1 MLDRRIHC
9 RERVLCSCVEV
20 GEENG
25 GIVLNISEGG
35 LALQVVEELTDEDLP
50 KMRFQFSHSQA
61 WVEARGR
68 IAWRSASKKTV
79 GVEFT
84 ELPDEAR
91 QQIET
96 WASLISDVGGKEET
110 APPEEIAPVRAARS
124 IPGTNVSAPP
134 QTETAEPVSGNR
146 SQPST
151 LTFTMPANEAQD
163 ATLVPQDTATESF
176 ASVSHTT
183 RHLGVWLIAS
193 VLWISGFVFFGYL
206 WRHTG
211 NNQNEGGRGA
221 VLVEPA
227 VPPAVPDRPAPTL
240 NPQSP
245 RPSSGYVL
253 QVGAMAH
260 KENADALA
268 SSLRQR
274 NFPAF
279 VAKPTNNRLYLV
291 LVGAYDDGDHADA
304 VKKELEK
311 QGVIAIR
318 TEWNPLPEQKAT
330 TP

>member
-1 MLDRRIHC
+1 
-9 RERVLCSCVEV
+9 
-20 GEENG
+20 
-25 GIVLNISEGG
+25 
-35 LALQVVEELTDEDLP
+35 
-50 KMRFQFSHSQA
+50 MRFQFSHSQA
-61 WVEARGR
+61 WVEAKGR

-96 WASLISDVGGKEET
+96 WVSFISDAGDKRKN
-110 APPEEIAPVRAARS
+110 APRKKIAPVRAAGL
-124 IPGTNVSAPP
+124 ILGTNSPAPP
-134 QTETAEPVSGNR
+134 QTGMAEPVSGSR
-146 SQPST
+146 SQPSM
-151 LTFTMPANEAQD
+151 LTFAMPANEAQD
-163 ATLVPQDTATESF
+163 AALVPENTVTDSF
-176 ASVSHTT
+176 ASVPPKT
-183 RHLGVWLIAS
+183 RYLGVWLIAS

-221 VLVEPA
+221 VVVAPA
-227 VPPAVPDRPAPTL
+227 VPPAVPDSPAPTL

-245 RPSSGYVL
+245 RPFSGYVL

-279 VAKPTNNRLYLV
+279 IAKPTNNRLYLV
-291 LVGAYDDGDHADA
+291 LVGPYDDGDHSAA
-304 VKKELEK
+304 VQKELEK

-318 TEWNPLPEQKAT
+318 TEFNPASEQKAA

>member
-1 MLDRRIHC
+1 M
-9 RERVLCSCVEV
+9 EV

-25 GIVLNISEGG
+25 GIVLNISKGG
-35 LALQVVEELTDEDLP
+35 LALQVVEELIDEELP

-61 WVEARGR
+61 WVEAKGR
-68 IAWRSASKKTV
+68 VAWRSASRKTI

-96 WASLISDVGGKEET
+96 WVSFISDAGDKKKT
-110 APPEEIAPVRAARS
+110 PTRKKIAPVRTAGP
-124 IPGTNVSAPP
+124 ILETNVPAPP
-134 QTETAEPVSGNR
+134 QTGMAEPVSGSR
-146 SQPST
+146 SQSSM
-151 LTFTMPANEAQD
+151 LTFAMPTNEAQD
-163 ATLVPQDTATESF
+163 ATLVSQDTETESF
-176 ASVSHTT
+176 ASVPHKT

-221 VLVEPA
+221 VLVAPA

-260 KENADALA
+260 RENADTLA

-279 VAKPTNNRLYLV
+279 IAQPTNNRLYLV
-291 LVGAYDDGDHADA
+291 LVGPYNDGDHAGA
-304 VKKELEK
+304 VKMQLEK
-311 QGVIAIR
+311 QGVTAIR
-318 TEWNPLPEQKAT
+318 TEWNRLSEQKAA

>member
-1 MLDRRIHC
+1 
-9 RERVLCSCVEV
+9 VEV

-25 GIVLNISEGG
+25 GIVLNISKGG
-35 LALQVVEELTDEDLP
+35 LALQVVEELIDEELP
-50 KMRFQFSHSQA
+50 KIRFQFSHSQA
-61 WVEARGR
+61 WVEAKGR

-96 WASLISDVGGKEET
+96 WVSFISDAGDKKKN
-110 APPEEIAPVRAARS
+110 APRKKIAPVRTAGS
-124 IPGTNVSAPP
+124 ILETNAPAPP
-134 QTETAEPVSGNR
+134 QGRMAESVSGTR
-146 SQPST
+146 SHSSM
-151 LTFTMPANEAQD
+151 LTFAMPTNEAQD
-163 ATLVPQDTATESF
+163 AALVPEDTATDSF
-176 ASVSHTT
+176 AIVAPKT

-211 NNQNEGGRGA
+211 NNQSEGGTAA
-221 VLVEPA
+221 VVVAPA
-227 VPPAVPDRPAPTL
+227 VPPTVPASPAATL
-240 NPQSP
+240 NSQSP
-245 RPSSGYVL
+245 PPSSGYVL

-274 NFPAF
+274 NLPAF

-291 LVGAYDDGDHADA
+291 LVGPYDAGDHADA
-304 VKKELEK
+304 VKRALEK
-311 QGVIAIR
+311 QGVIAVR
-318 TEWNPLPEQKAT
+318 TEWNPLPEHKAAT
-330 TP
+330 R